1 MDVSGTA
8 QEVIVGTL
16 PEGINYMTIHC
27 FLCEEAL
34 DWSMDGQRMLVHTE
48 HVCSNADPEEGTL

>member
-1 MDVSGTA
+1 MEDGV
-8 QEVIVGTL
+8 
-16 PEGINYMTIHC
+16 NYMTIHC

-48 HVCSNADPEEGTL
+48 HVCLNPDPEEETT